1 VEHTTQYASLLLTLV
16 QHDPYEI
23 HNLYPL
29 NQLSQQKVLHFTPT
43 LPTHEPTQ
51 DNLAFTFPPNNTT
64 AATTSSTTF
73 THLLPRL
80 DALLAVLK
88 TCKGRA
94 CTHPWSVLH
103 PANDVSDLH
112 DALDARFDEY
122 YEVRLQDQRVHFT
135 KCEKGYIAESE
146 GPDGIEPLGMMV
158 DEVAF

>member
-1 VEHTTQYASLLLTLV
+1 MKPTTSTHSTSSHNKKSCTSPPRFQPTNPPKTISPSPSHPTTQPPPPPAV
-16 QHDPYEI
+16 QPSH
-23 HNLYPL
+23 
-29 NQLSQQKVLHFTPT
+29 
-43 LPTHEPTQ
+43 
-51 DNLAFTFPPNNTT
+51 TF
-64 AATTSSTTF
+64 S
-73 THLLPRL
+73 RL